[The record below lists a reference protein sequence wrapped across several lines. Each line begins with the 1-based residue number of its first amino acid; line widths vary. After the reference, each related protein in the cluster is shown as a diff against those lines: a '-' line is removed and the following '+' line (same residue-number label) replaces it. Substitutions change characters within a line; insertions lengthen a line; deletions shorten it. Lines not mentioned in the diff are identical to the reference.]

1 MAKVEHY
8 YTPFEEGCFYHVYNR
23 TVDKQPMFKSESNYQ
38 YFLKQ
43 YNKYMSPVADTYAY
57 CLLPNHFHLLLRI
70 KENDLMLTDLT
81 SFQKLSNL
89 SSLSIQD
96 KSAQELVSHQFRKF
110 FQSYAMAFNKEQ
122 NRLGTLFQTPFKR
135 THVKEDSYFTQLIY
149 YIHSNPQH
157 HNLIDDFRNWKWS
170 SYSRILLDTP
180 YALKKDEVINWFGN
194 KDVYKEY
201 HQDLQKIMLGEKLL
215 IDD

>member
-96 KSAQELVSHQFRKF
+96 KNAQELVSHQFRKF

-135 THVKEDSYFTQLIY
+135 AHVKEDSYFTQLIY

>member
-180 YALKKDEVINWFGN
+180 SALKKDEVINWFGN